1 MSHEISLAAPRTG
14 AGAVVLPALAARRE
28 PTPLSSSTG
37 AAASGR
43 CQSRPVRIP
52 AYRWRMMVAL
62 AAVVASGFL
71 LGMLLTAL
79 G

>member
-1 MSHEISLAAPRTG
+1 LSHEISLATPRTA
-14 AGAVVLPALAARRE
+14 AGAAVLPALTAR
-28 PTPLSSSTG
+28 PAPLSPG
-37 AAASGR
+37 AAATSAGS
-43 CQSRPVRIP
+43 QSRPVRIP